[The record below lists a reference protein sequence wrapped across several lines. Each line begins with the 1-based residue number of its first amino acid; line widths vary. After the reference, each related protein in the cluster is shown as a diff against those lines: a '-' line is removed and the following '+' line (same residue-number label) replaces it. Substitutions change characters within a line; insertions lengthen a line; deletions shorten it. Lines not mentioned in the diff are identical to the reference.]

1 METHLHTGASASI
14 HINSLSAPG
23 GGLPA
28 THDGLIEE
36 FGPVGAATGHVR
48 ASHGIRD
55 DDAHRPHLKS
65 TIDLATFTGRPGSS
79 RDGAIA
85 CLPLRGQPLD
95 ATAPAFAIAVRPA

>member
-1 METHLHTGASASI
+1 METHLHTGASASS
-14 HINSLSAPG
+14 HINSRSSPVGA
-23 GGLPA
+23 LPA
-28 THDGLIEE
+28 TLEGPIEE
-36 FGPVGAATGHVR
+36 SGPVGAATGHVR

-95 ATAPAFAIAVRPA
+95 AKARPFAITVRPA